1 MQVIPLYNET
11 ALLAR
16 VAEGDE
22 TAFRRVFDH
31 YWDNVYGVA
40 LAFTKSAA
48 IAEEMVQDVFLKIWL
63 KREKLSGVEK
73 FDGYLFMVAR
83 NHIFN
88 ELRRKVKEEEFTD
101 HLFGYFLETAQTPDA
116 PLLCKELEQMVETAV
131 AGLPPQQRAVYQMSR
146 RQGLSQEEIADSLNI
161 SRHTVKSHMNKA
173 LQAIRHY
180 MQQRHET
187 EILLVIYFFCRN

>member
-1 MQVIPLYNET
+1 MQVIPLYDE
-11 ALLAR
+11 ASLLTR
-16 VAEGDE
+16 MAEGDE
-22 TAFRRVFDH
+22 TAFRMIFDH

-63 KREKLSGVEK
+63 KRETLSGIGK
-73 FDGYLFMVAR
+73 FNGYLFMVAR

-88 ELRRKVKEEEFTD
+88 ELRKKVKEEEFTD

-116 PLLCKELEQMVETAV
+116 PLLCKELEQLVEAAV
-131 AGLPPQQRAVYQMSR
+131 DRLPPQQRTVFQMSR
-146 RQGLSQEEIADSLNI
+146 RQGLSQEEIAVSLDI

-173 LQAIRHY
+173 LQAIRQY
-180 MQQRHET
+180 LQQHHEI
-187 EILLVIYFFCRN
+187 ELLLVIYFFGRN